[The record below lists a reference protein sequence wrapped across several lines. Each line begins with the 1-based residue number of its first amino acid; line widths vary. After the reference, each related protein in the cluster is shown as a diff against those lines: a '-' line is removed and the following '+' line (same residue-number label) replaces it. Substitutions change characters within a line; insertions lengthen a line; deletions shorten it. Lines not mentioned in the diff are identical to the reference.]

1 MKKRIVVTA
10 AGGLIATVVGDLLL
24 SDVPKSS
31 DLLAKVGSWAWS
43 SVSWIWAMLL
53 SSHSMPGWAILV
65 VGSLALFGLI
75 IIGLLFKE
83 RLQGTEE
90 PHGVKDSRFRN
101 YTEDVLDGV
110 RWRWRWRGNRIADL
124 FCFCLTCDAELV
136 YDDGI
141 YETHLIC
148 ERCPSDGM
156 LNPTGSRGRIV
167 TTVRGGGRG
176 YAVDSAER
184 EINRRIRTG
193 ER

>member
-1 MKKRIVVTA
+1 MKNIIVAA
-10 AGGLIATVVGDLLL
+10 AGGTFVGGLLL
-24 SDVPKSS
+24 DVVLNSS
-31 DLLAKVGSWAWS
+31 SLLAKVGSWAWS
-43 SVSWIWAMLL
+43 SVSWVWATLL
-53 SSHSMPGWAILV
+53 SSHSMPGWVILV

-75 IIGLLFKE
+75 IIGLLLKE

-148 ERCPSDGM
+148 ERCPSDGT